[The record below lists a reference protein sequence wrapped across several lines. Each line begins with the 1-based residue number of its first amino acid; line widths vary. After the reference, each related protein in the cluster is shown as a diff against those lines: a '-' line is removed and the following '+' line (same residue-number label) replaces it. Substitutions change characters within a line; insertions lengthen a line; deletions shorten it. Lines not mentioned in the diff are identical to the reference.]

1 MSGSR
6 LRTLVLLLIWLVLLV
21 LAAATAWL
29 RHSVAGEWL
38 DARLEC
44 TFFELRGPRAV
55 SDAFVV
61 VGMDDATHS
70 ALPLATFYWGWYHA
84 EVIRKLA
91 QGGARG
97 IALDMFAPEIDGE
110 GFLQTEQERL
120 ARRLEYE
127 SFAAMGTAIA
137 EARYEYD
144 CPVFLACYVRGGE
157 LQLPRDELR
166 EPAGGDEVLGFVNLF
181 AEESGDK
188 AVREFGTLLPAQ
200 GGSPAAL
207 PSLPGLAAT
216 HASRGTLELAE
227 ADSTGPESVFINYTG
242 PPNTYPHL
250 SYLDVLSAEGEELEK
265 LSSQWRGRTVFI
277 GKWQQPDDIF
287 VTPYA
292 GRDRR
297 QRMSGV
303 ELLANVADTVYTGRE
318 LKSISGWTLVLL
330 AALLLLLSAI
340 AVLRL
345 APPLS
350 VATDLVLAAGIL
362 AGSYAAFLADLRL
375 APGALLLVL
384 VIGSGLVRV
393 VRFTLIDRER
403 RRVADYFRRY
413 VSRRALQRIVEE
425 RGESLLAGERC
436 RAVVMFADIRGFTT
450 FTQGLPPAEVVAFLT
465 RYHDAMT
472 EIVTRHGGWVDK
484 FIGDGALVVFGYP
497 EELPHPA
504 AAGLACAREMVRA
517 ASALP
522 RPDTGQA
529 SLSIGV
535 GLHYGE
541 IVGGNVGSRAKLDF
555 TVIGDSVNLASR
567 LQDVCKQR
575 GVAIVAT
582 AELVALLDAETAT
595 AARELG
601 EVPIRGHAQ
610 ARLFAFD

>member
-200 GGSPAAL
+200 GGS
-207 PSLPGLAAT
+207 
-216 HASRGTLELAE
+216 
-227 ADSTGPESVFINYTG
+227 
-242 PPNTYPHL
+242 
-250 SYLDVLSAEGEELEK
+250 EGEELEK